1 MKKNFSQM
9 VDALSK
15 RMLDGPGEVKA
26 GLRREV
32 MKYTA
37 DLTPN
42 NTAIPHNILPY
53 ISKVAMHAYKV
64 TDVDINQLKVAG
76 YSEDELYELTIS
88 AALGAGLAR
97 LNRGLELLKD

>member
-1 MKKNFSQM
+1 
-9 VDALSK
+9 
-15 RMLDGPGEVKA
+15 
-26 GLRREV
+26 
-32 MKYTA
+32 
-37 DLTPN
+37 
-42 NTAIPHNILPY
+42 
-53 ISKVAMHAYKV
+53 MHAYKV